1 MENNNKI
8 RALCSIYLD
17 LGHEVFEEKI
27 KKPIELYLCA
37 NSNVIS
43 MNSLNTI
50 IANAMEK
57 SKLGEASF
65 YDLFSSPSSEEKICS
80 DDTLSPICDNSN
92 DACDPH
98 TESIPFKISMKNIE
112 RVLNN
117 YYFGDETVHPG
128 DHTLYT

>member
-8 RALCSIYLD
+8 RELYSVYLE

-27 KKPIELYLCA
+27 KKPMELYLHA
-37 NSNVIS
+37 NSNVIN

-50 IANAMEK
+50 IANAMEN
-57 SKLGEASF
+57 SKLGESSF
-65 YDLFSSPSSEEKICS
+65 YDLFSSPSLEEKICS

-98 TESIPFKISMKNIE
+98 TESIPFKIPMKIVE
-112 RVLNN
+112 HVFNN
-117 YYFGDETVHPG
+117 FYFGDGNVHPS
-128 DHTLYT
+128 DIYT